1 MFWLTYLY
9 CKVVAVLI
17 RAIACLRLPTPNPD
31 DVHQVQ
37 SREPARSIKIHVYRS
52 ATRSKPAP
60 VLINFHGSGF
70 ILPLHGSDDEFC
82 GLVNQ
87 KTGYTV
93 LDVQYRLAPEY
104 PFPAALNDVE
114 DVVNWVLQQ
123 PDKFDRARIA
133 ISGFSAGGNLALAAS
148 STLFPRETFHA
159 LLTFYPPVDLD
170 TDPGSK
176 APPDPSGNPLPAFLA
191 RLFDKCYIPSSHDK
205 RDPRISPYYAQP
217 DRFPNRV
224 LMITAAGDSLAP
236 EAEELAVKLGKE
248 AGGKVVSQRMEGC
261 DHGWNVS
268 PKNAVQR
275 EARDKAYNM
284 VFALLNER

>member
-17 RAIACLRLPTPNPD
+17 RTIARSRLSTAKPD
-31 DVHQVQ
+31 DVRQIQ
-37 SREPARSIKIHVYRS
+37 SREPSRSIKIHVYKS

-82 GLVNQ
+82 RLVNQ
-87 KTGYTV
+87 RTGYAV
-93 LDVQYRLAPEY
+93 LDAQYRLAPEH

-159 LLTFYPPVDLD
+159 VLTFYPPVDLD

-176 APPDPSGNPLPAFLA
+176 APPDPTGTPLPAFLA

-205 RDPRISPYYAQP
+205 KDPRISPYYAHP
-217 DRFPNRV
+217 DHFPSRV
-224 LMITAAGDSLAP
+224 LMITAAGDSLAQ

-261 DHGWNVS
+261 DHGWNIS

-275 EARDKAYNM
+275 EARDQAYNM